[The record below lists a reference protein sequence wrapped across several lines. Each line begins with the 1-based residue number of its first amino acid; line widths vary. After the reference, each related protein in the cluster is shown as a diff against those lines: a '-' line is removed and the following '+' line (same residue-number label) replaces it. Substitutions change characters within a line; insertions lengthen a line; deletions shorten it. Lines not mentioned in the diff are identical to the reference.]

1 MELKLLARA
10 PEFDLPDLNGNRV
23 ELSNLTHDGPIL
35 VAFFKVSCPTCQYTL
50 PYLQRFADANAIAV
64 LGISQ
69 DDAAAT
75 RRFCQTYGVTFPI
88 LLDSASARYP
98 VSNAYRIKT
107 VPSLFLIEPNG
118 SISKASNGFSRQDL
132 EEIGSRFEFVPFE
145 AGEQIPAFRPG

>member
-1 MELKLLARA
+1 M
-10 PEFDLPDLNGNRV
+10 
-23 ELSNLTHDGPIL
+23 PIH
-35 VAFFKVSCPTCQYTL
+35 L

-69 DDAAAT
+69 DDAAVT
-75 RRFCQTYGVTFPI
+75 RRFCETYGVTFPI

-118 SISKASNGFSRQDL
+118 SISKAGKGFSRQDL
-132 EEIGSRFEFVPFE
+132 EEIGRRFGFVPFQP
-145 AGEQIPAFRPG
+145 GEQIPAFRPG